1 MQVTHDVHYENFRS
15 QRLSKG
21 GGAHH
26 AANKAAPLS
35 DKDVKDKML
44 AEKDEEL
51 RRMQV
56 SVAQRRAQDFEMG
69 RKVFILSKII
79 ILLIFWVPP
88 LLGFKVH
95 AN

>member
-69 RKVFILSKII
+69 RKAQMNRIHA
-79 ILLIFWVPP
+79 WPP
-88 LLGFKVH
+88 KRNLM
-95 AN
+95 